1 MKKLLLGVLLLFS
14 YSVNS
19 QTIVYEDDFETNG
32 TFIMGSTAT
41 NQWTINNIYTGLLF
55 PTVPVQPV
63 SFSSP
68 NGNYLH
74 PISTLFAGTID
85 HSNYQLPD
93 NGQMIAVMTSQ
104 LDLSNYNST
113 EISFWRTGG
122 SEGLK
127 VIYSINNGPWQ
138 DAYTVTGVP
147 TTWQQESFS
156 LPAVDGL
163 NNVRIG
169 FEFDG
174 TAALDPAPNQYHSID
189 ELSVTATLI
198 SGADQITAD
207 VTNLTY
213 CGDDQI
219 DVTYDVVT
227 GTINTANIYTLE
239 LSDATGSFA
248 SATNIGSLTSTNTTG
263 TITGTIPNGLSGSGF
278 RVRVNSDDD
287 PITGTQNNADI
298 TINTLPT
305 VNAGAAQAVCEGEE
319 VTLTATNPNGA
330 SISWDNNVTDNTPF
344 TPTTTQTYTVTADNN
359 GCTATDNVE
368 VVVNPTPSVD
378 AGMNQTICDGEEVT
392 ISATN
397 PNGATISWDN
407 GISDNTPF
415 IPTMTQ
421 TYTVTADLNGCTA
434 TDAVEVTV
442 NPIPSNPTIT
452 LNGNN
457 DLEVSISGGQTV
469 EWYLDGVL
477 INGQNGVTLTPTSNG
492 DYTAIIV
499 DGGCS
504 SGESSSFVVD
514 FVDLIENDFNP
525 LSIYPNPASE
535 LVNISS
541 PQAIDAELIIT
552 DINGRSVFM
561 NTFNSNIQVD
571 ISKLESG
578 IYFVKV
584 YNQEKSYKLIKR

>member
-1 MKKLLLGVLLLFS
+1 MKKLLLGAMLFIQGLLFGQTTV
-14 YSVNS
+14 YS
-19 QTIVYEDDFETNG
+19 DDFETTG
-32 TFIMGSTAT
+32 TFIMASTAT
-41 NQWTINNIYTGLLF
+41 NQWTINNVYSGLLF
-55 PTVPVQPV
+55 PTVPAQPV

-74 PISTLFAGTID
+74 PISSLFAGSVD

-93 NGQMIAVMTSQ
+93 SEQMIAVMTSQ
-104 LDLSNYNST
+104 LDLSNYNNT
-113 EISFWRTGG
+113 EISFWRFGG

-138 DAYTVTGVP
+138 DAYTVTGNP
-147 TTWQQESFS
+147 TVWQQESFTLS
-156 LPAVDGL
+156 AVDGL

-174 TAALDPAPNQYHSID
+174 SAALDPAPNGYHSID
-189 ELSVTATLI
+189 ELNVTANLT
-198 SGADQITAD
+198 SGSDQITTD
-207 VTNLTY
+207 VTDLTY

-219 DVTYDVVT
+219 EVFYTVVT
-227 GTINTANIYTLE
+227 GTINAANIYSLE

-248 SATNIGSLTSTNTTG
+248 SPTVIGSLTSTNTNG
-263 TITGTIPNGLSGSGF
+263 SITGTIPNGLSGSAF
-278 RVRVNSDDD
+278 RVRINSDDD
-287 PITGTQNNADI
+287 AITGDQNGADI

-305 VNAGAAQAVCEGEE
+305 VDAGTAQTICEGDN

-330 SISWDNNVTDNTPF
+330 SISWDNNVIDDTPF

-378 AGMNQTICDGEEVT
+378 AGQNLEICEGDEVT
-392 ISATN
+392 LTATN
-397 PNGATISWDN
+397 PDGATISWDN
-407 GISDNTPF
+407 NVTDNSPF
-415 IPTMTQ
+415 TPTMTQ

-434 TDAVEVTV
+434 TDQMTV
-442 NPIPSNPTIT
+442 FYNSTPNAPTIT
-452 LNGNN
+452 VNAND
-457 DLEVSISGGQTV
+457 DLEVSVSGMQVV

-477 INGQNGVTLTPTSNG
+477 ISGQTGATLTPTTNG

-499 DGGCS
+499 DGICS
-504 SGESSSFVVD
+504 SDESTPLTVD
-514 FVDLIENDFNP
+514 FVSLDENS
-525 LSIYPNPASE
+525 LYSISIYPNPASE
-535 LVNISS
+535 LVYISS
-541 PQAIDAELIIT
+541 PESNDVELIIS
-552 DINGRSVFM
+552 DINGRSVFQ
-561 NTFNSNIQVD
+561 NKFNSNIKVD

-584 YNQEKSYKLIKR
+584 SNQDKSFKLIKK